1 MTEIDVVDKPVMNIN
16 DTTNLI
22 APVKATPDLLKQMIF
37 PADELQVNKI
47 SYHVPTREEM
57 YGNDLN

>member
-1 MTEIDVVDKPVMNIN
+1 MNIN